1 VPGAR
6 CAMSE
11 TLISLDALK
20 PGGRGRVQSGED
32 GHPAVPRLL
41 ALGLLPG
48 TEITMVRVA
57 PLGDPVEV
65 EFRGMRL
72 SLRKADAA
80 AVRVEPFAV
89 R

>member
-1 VPGAR
+1 
-6 CAMSE
+6 MSE

-80 AVRVEPFAV
+80 AVQVARLD
-89 R
+89 

>member
-1 VPGAR
+1 MPGAR

-11 TLISLDALK
+11 AVISLAALP
-20 PGGRGRVQSGED
+20 PGERGRVQSGED

-48 TEITMVRVA
+48 TEITVVRVA

-65 EFRGMRL
+65 EFLGMRL

-80 AVRVEPFAV
+80 AVRVEPFTA